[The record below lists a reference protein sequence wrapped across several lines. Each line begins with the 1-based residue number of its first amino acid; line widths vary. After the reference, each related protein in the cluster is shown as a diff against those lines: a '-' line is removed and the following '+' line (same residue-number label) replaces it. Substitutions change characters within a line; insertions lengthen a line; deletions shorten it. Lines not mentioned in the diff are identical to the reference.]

1 MDELSKYKIVVISEK
16 VNQIY
21 DILISLIVDRDID
34 EDVIRNHYKSFFRN
48 IYPEKAE
55 MNEIEVDV
63 FLNKLVL
70 QSINFNVVCVT
81 SSIRVEGHYLP
92 TGGILGNPNSKTI
105 NSIESGKIYKCDND
119 LHFFGYSG
127 GYSVVIEGNHSCA
140 FKIREYLNY
149 NINMCNEDLIK
160 IALDLSIKKIIL
172 TEDGTGRI
180 NTSSVMRVFDFQR
193 ETYEDYGFL

>member
-1 MDELSKYKIVVISEK
+1 MK
-16 VNQIY
+16 VFQTK
-21 DILISLIVDRDID
+21 V
-34 EDVIRNHYKSFFRN
+34 
-48 IYPEKAE
+48 
-55 MNEIEVDV
+55 
-63 FLNKLVL
+63 
-70 QSINFNVVCVT
+70 
-81 SSIRVEGHYLP
+81 
-92 TGGILGNPNSKTI
+92 
-105 NSIESGKIYKCDND
+105 
-119 LHFFGYSG
+119 FGYSG

-193 ETYEDYGFL
+193 EIYEDYGFL